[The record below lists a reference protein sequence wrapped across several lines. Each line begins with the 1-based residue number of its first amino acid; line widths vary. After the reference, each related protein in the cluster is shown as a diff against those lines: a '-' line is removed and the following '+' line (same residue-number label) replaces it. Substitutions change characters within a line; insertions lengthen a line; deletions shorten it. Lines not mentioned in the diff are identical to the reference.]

1 MTLLRLQTTRQLAA
15 EVNAGALNRPTP
27 KIILTRKLEWF
38 LCFVSL
44 AALLFSNVSATISAF
59 AFLTAAA
66 LFGLTVPIRAFR
78 ALFSDWLPWPFVILV
93 LVSVSWSAVPDLS
106 ARYGVELALTA
117 GAALVLARMAPYS
130 FLSALMCAVF
140 SYRCSG
146 PACWEIRIERWRV
159 RYDRS
164 IWFKKRI

>member
-66 LFGLTVPIRAFR
+66 LFGLTVPIRAF
-78 ALFSDWLPWPFVILV
+78 ASVIQRLASLAV
-93 LVSVSWSAVPDLS
+93 RYIGPCLGVVVGSSGLVSQIWG
-106 ARYGVELALTA
+106 RTCT
-117 GAALVLARMAPYS
+117 YS
-130 FLSALMCAVF
+130 
-140 SYRCSG
+140 RR
-146 PACWEIRIERWRV
+146 RI
-159 RYDRS
+159 S
-164 IWFKKRI
+164 PS